1 MIVTLWDQENR
12 NTTMK
17 KIQNKAMERRQ
28 SNTSINSM
36 NIYIMIMLNESIT

>member
-12 NTTMK
+12 NKTMK